1 MDILLLAHDLHKD
14 TVNYRVSLRV
24 FLVSRASSVVKA
36 ATKITIF
43 LHVRIIEISKRDPHS
58 RNRDKPS
65 IRNKLYIYIPSFI
78 PETRA
83 PLI

>member
-58 RNRDKPS
+58 RNKP
-65 IRNKLYIYIPSFI
+65 R
-78 PETRA
+78 
-83 PLI
+83 